1 MTDSEINTRY
11 QSFIRQ
17 MRTPGVHKVG
27 GLGACTLI
35 SQKALKAG
43 VNFNR
48 IENLSFW
55 GEDRHFCIRA
65 AALGISMYVDTH
77 LPAYHIYRDSDLEGA
92 MEFLDRTDMGEGSE
106 ASRPKL
112 SLSMS

>member
-1 MTDSEINTRY
+1 MGDITRSGVDGLGDHTRY

-77 LPAYHIYRDSDLEGA
+77 LPAYHIYREG
-92 MEFLDRTDMGEGSE
+92 FGFGRCDGI
-106 ASRPKL
+106 P
-112 SLSMS
+112 